1 VFAQELKNHWFCI
14 CELLKSLDA
23 YYDALRII
31 SDCGFNEKS
40 ERSGVVH
47 FFQQI

>member
-1 VFAQELKNHWFCI
+1 VFAQELKKPLVLHLRAFKN
-14 CELLKSLDA
+14 LDA